1 MRVACLLDR
10 RSHAMPTPLLESVF
24 ARLELRGINVH
35 WLVPEEQLTRADA
48 LEPEYDLYLLKSQ
61 SPLALSLAAILH
73 AKGARLL
80 NRYPACAAVRDKV
93 IAAGRLRAA
102 GVPAP
107 RTWVTHD
114 LGLLEPLLEQ
124 GLPLVV
130 KPQNGL
136 HGAGVQVLRRPA
148 DLAALPPPEGPQL
161 VQDLVE
167 GSSGSDLK
175 LYAVGAR
182 VFGVRK
188 PFTRDSYAEPGE
200 PCEVPAA
207 ARDVA
212 LRCGR
217 AFGLGLYGL
226 DVIESADGP
235 VVVDVNYFPGY
246 RGIPRADALVA
257 DYVERLAAAA

>member
-10 RSHAMPTPLLESVF
+10 RAHGMPTPLLESVF
-24 ARLELRGINVH
+24 ARLELRGIAVD

-48 LEPEYDLYLLKSQ
+48 LEPDYDLYLLKSQ
-61 SPLALSLAAILH
+61 SGLALSLAAILH
-73 AKGARLL
+73 GKGARLL

-93 IAAGRLRAA
+93 VAAGRLRAA
-102 GVPAP
+102 GIPAP
-107 RTWVTHD
+107 RTWVTQD
-114 LGLLEPLLEQ
+114 LGLLESLLEE
-124 GLPLVV
+124 GPLVV

-136 HGAGVQVLRRPA
+136 HGAGVHLLRRPA
-148 DLAALPPPEGPQL
+148 DLAALPPPDGPQL

-167 GSSGSDLK
+167 GSGSDLK
-175 LYAVGAR
+175 LYVVGAR
-182 VFGVRK
+182 VLGVRK
-188 PFTRDSYAEPGE
+188 RFSRDSYSEPGE
-200 PCEVPAA
+200 PCEVPEA

-217 AFGLGLYGL
+217 AFGLHLYGL
-226 DVIESADGP
+226 DVIESASGP

-246 RGIPRADALVA
+246 RGIPRADALLA

>member
-10 RSHAMPTPLLESVF
+10 RAHRIPTPLLESVF
-24 ARLELRGINVH
+24 ARLERHGIRLH
-35 WLVPEEQLTRADA
+35 AMVPEEQLIRADA

-61 SPLALSLAAILH
+61 TQLALSLAAILH
-73 AKGARLL
+73 AKGARLV

-93 IAAGRLRAA
+93 VAAGRLSAA

-107 RTWVTHD
+107 STWVTHD
-114 LGLLEPLLEQ
+114 LALVEALLER
-124 GLPLVV
+124 GPLVV

-136 HGAGVQVLRRPA
+136 HGAGVHVLRRPA
-148 DLAALPPPEGPQL
+148 DLAALPPPVGPQL
-161 VQDLVE
+161 VQDYVE
-167 GSSGSDLK
+167 GSGSDLK
-175 LYAVGAR
+175 LYVVGSH
-182 VFGVRK
+182 VLGVRK
-188 PFTRDSYAEPGE
+188 PFSRDSYSEPGE
-200 PCEVPAA
+200 PCEVPEA

-226 DVIESADGP
+226 DVIESANGP

-246 RGIPRADALVA
+246 RGIPGADALVA